1 MRKNLFVIGIVA
13 IALLVGC
20 TGAFAEGARDQVWG
34 VNFPNVGEGE
44 LYSRA
49 SLLKKPDLGP
59 VPLPVPQEPAP
70 PAVTIKGPTI
80 PTAGVGSSN
89 PTGFGSA
96 LMTPRGAAMSSPKQ
110 LADRQIR
117 RVIKRLD

>member
-13 IALLVGC
+13 VALLVGS
-20 TGAFAEGARDQVWG
+20 TGAFAQGARDRVYG
-34 VNFPNVGEGE
+34 INFPNVGEGQ
-44 LYSRA
+44 LYSR
-49 SLLKKPDLGP
+49 SSIIQLPDTGP
-59 VPLPVPQEPAP
+59 VPLPQPQEPAP
-70 PAVTIKGPTI
+70 PAVTFKGPSI
-80 PTAGVGSSN
+80 PIPGGVQAA